1 MPKTKNAFAFRDFDS
16 ARILQRPFFK
26 DFYFETDKSDEE
38 ILQSLSKTTEDSVD
52 TWEKR
57 LYVIKAILE
66 RLRVFRH
73 LIDRHNET
81 RLNIYNEKK
90 SKSEGIKL
98 AELRRPAPV
107 MEYFSAS
114 RNVLELMN
122 KFEKLYH
129 KIEKNVQG
137 RYRKEFAARL
147 KQARQALGLT
157 QKQLGELV
165 QISPQVF
172 SLYELGKRDIPVHT
186 IIRLAKALDM
196 NGNQIL
202 GLK

>member
-57 LYVIKAILE
+57 LYVIKATHE
-66 RLRVFRH
+66 RLIAFRH

-196 NGNQIL
+196 NGDQIL
-202 GLK
+202 GLQ

>member
-26 DFYFETDKSDEE
+26 DFYFAPDKSDEE
-38 ILQSLSKTTEDSVD
+38 LLESLSHVQEDSVD
-52 TWEKR
+52 AWERK
-57 LYVIKAILE
+57 LYVIKATHE
-66 RLRVFRH
+66 RLTEFRH

-81 RLNIYNEKK
+81 RLNRYNEKK

-114 RNVLELMN
+114 LNVLELMN

>member
-52 TWEKR
+52 TWERR
-57 LYVIKAILE
+57 LYVIKATHE
-66 RLRVFRH
+66 RLIEFRH
-73 LIDRHNET
+73 LIDRHNEK

-98 AELRRPAPV
+98 AELQRPAPV

-114 RNVLELMN
+114 LNVLELMN

-165 QISPQVF
+165 QLSPQVF

>member
-114 RNVLELMN
+114 LNVLELMN

-129 KIEKNVQG
+129 KIEKNVQV